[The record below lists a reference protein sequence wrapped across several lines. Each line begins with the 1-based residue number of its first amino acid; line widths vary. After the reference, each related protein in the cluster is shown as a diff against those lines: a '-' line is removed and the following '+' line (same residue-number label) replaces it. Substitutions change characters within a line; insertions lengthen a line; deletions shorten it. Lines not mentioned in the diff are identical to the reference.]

1 MCSSDLAAPAYAMA
15 NGVVVATRFAFSNS
29 PSNSGFLLVRHEVFH
44 ESNAN
49 RINYDVAPTYVWT
62 LTHFLANVGISVDQ
76 INGAHP
82 DWLNR
87 FVMRL
92 KECELAVDFH
102 GRTFAPTNTNLALR
116 NALTRGWGHNP
127 SGAGPRLATGQ
138 EIETDATAYRRI
150 ANELINGR
158 HALFPLEANPAPTP
172 VRVILGDF
180 LGFPNFMAQGQ
191 TGIQIEIFSKD
202 KLVVPGAPHLLRH
215 RSSRF
220 ES

>member
-1 MCSSDLAAPAYAMA
+1 MR
-15 NGVVVATRFAFSNS
+15 G
-29 PSNSGFLLVRHEVFH
+29 
-44 ESNAN
+44 ESVDRR
-49 RINYDVAPTYVWT
+49 RIREGEHQVWT

-150 ANELINGR
+150 ANELINGARALPTGGKSSSNPGSR
-158 HALFPLEANPAPTP
+158 HSGRF
-172 VRVILGDF
+172 F
-180 LGFPNFMAQGQ
+180 GFPKFHGPGSNRNSDRDLLQRQ
-191 TGIQIEIFSKD
+191 TRRAG
-202 KLVVPGAPHLLRH
+202 
-215 RSSRF
+215 RSTLASPSLF
-220 ES
+220 AF

>member
-1 MCSSDLAAPAYAMA
+1 M
-15 NGVVVATRFAFSNS
+15 
-29 PSNSGFLLVRHEVFH
+29 
-44 ESNAN
+44 
-49 RINYDVAPTYVWT
+49 WT

-116 NALTRGWGHNP
+116 NELTRGWGHNP